1 MSNGER
7 FSPGLPPIVPLIPE
21 MLLINDTCSL
31 LPAKIRFP
39 LYLPITIHTA
49 MAPQAND
56 DPPEH
61 KPIAPDWFREWFDSP
76 YYYRLYAD
84 RDEKEAAGFIGRVL
98 GLLQPPPASEM
109 LDVACGRGRYSYIL
123 ARQGFEVTGIDLA
136 PSAIAYAQQFG
147 NDRLHFYLHDMRQM
161 LCTNCFDYAFNF
173 FTSFGYFHTRREHS
187 NAIRSVSLA
196 LRGRGHFLLDY
207 MNYPYAEKHLVPH
220 AQKTIEHT
228 VYTLTKWYDAT
239 HFYKKIEISDES
251 LTAPLEFCE
260 KVAKFSLGDFES
272 LFTPHGLTIRQVFGN
287 YQLDPYDRENSPR
300 MVILAEKRV

>member
-1 MSNGER
+1 
-7 FSPGLPPIVPLIPE
+7 
-21 MLLINDTCSL
+21 
-31 LPAKIRFP
+31 
-39 LYLPITIHTA
+39 
-49 MAPQAND
+49 MAPQSND
-56 DPPEH
+56 GPPKH

-98 GLLQPPPASEM
+98 GLLRPPPASGM
-109 LDVACGRGRYSYIL
+109 LDVACGRGRYSHLL
-123 ARQGFEVTGIDLA
+123 ACQGFEVTGIDLA
-136 PSAIAYAQQFG
+136 PSAIAYAQQLG
-147 NDRLHFYLHDMRQM
+147 NDHLHFYLHDMRQM

-196 LRGRGHFLLDY
+196 LRSHGYFLLDY
-207 MNYPYAEKHLVPH
+207 LNYPYVEKHLVPH
-220 AQKTIEHT
+220 SQKTIGHT
-228 VYTLTKWYDAT
+228 VYNLTKWSDAT
-239 HFYKKIEISDES
+239 HFYKKIEISDEPSPAS
-251 LTAPLEFCE
+251 LGSSPAPQDPSPIHLEFCE

-287 YQLDPYDRENSPR
+287 YLLDPYDRENSPR